1 MKGTLRCCCCLLY
14 MIWYGFL
21 TRYKMFRFTERR
33 REKAAIEFA
42 REMLAVK
49 DEEVKDKVVSSW
61 GP

>member
-14 MIWYGFL
+14 MILYGFL

-49 DEEVKDKVVSSW
+49 DEEVKDNVVSSW